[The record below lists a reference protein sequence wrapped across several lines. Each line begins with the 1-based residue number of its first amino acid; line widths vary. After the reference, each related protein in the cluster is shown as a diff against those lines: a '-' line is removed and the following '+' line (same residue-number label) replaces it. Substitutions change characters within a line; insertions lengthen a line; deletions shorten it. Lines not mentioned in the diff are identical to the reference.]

1 MLIFGY
7 GFKTRTSPMFNTSN
21 SKYMNKGY
29 PPSQEKGSVVMA
41 TFSHETTRQ
50 KDTLL
55 SVTAKLITT
64 TISFRREK
72 EGTQLWY
79 GA

>member
-1 MLIFGY
+1 
-7 GFKTRTSPMFNTSN
+7 
-21 SKYMNKGY
+21 MNKGY